1 MVRYTVRRVLGTI
14 PLLLLISVI
23 AFALVH
29 LMPGDPLE
37 MMINPGISQHEIEVQ
52 RERLGLGD
60 SLPAQYFAW
69 LGQILRGNLGYSISS
84 QEPISDILAQRIPAT
99 VLLMGSAMA
108 VSLLAAVPAGVLSA
122 VRRYSGLD
130 YAITAASLCG
140 VSVPSFFLGLC
151 AIYLFGVRL
160 DLFPTGMMLTPGMPF
175 SVPDLLRHLALP
187 ALVLGLGGAAQY
199 TRYIRSA
206 MVEVLDQDYIRT
218 ARAKGTA
225 QGRVVFVHALR
236 GGLMSI
242 ITLLGMELPQLFG
255 GAVITEQIFSWPGI
269 GRLMVE
275 SVFGRDYPVLM
286 ALILITAVL
295 VVLGNLLADLL
306 YAVADP
312 RVKLG

>member
-1 MVRYTVRRVLGTI
+1 
-14 PLLLLISVI
+14 
-23 AFALVH
+23 
-29 LMPGDPLE
+29 
-37 MMINPGISQHEIEVQ
+37 
-52 RERLGLGD
+52 
-60 SLPAQYFAW
+60 
-69 LGQILRGNLGYSISS
+69 
-84 QEPISDILAQRIPAT
+84 
-99 VLLMGSAMA
+99 
-108 VSLLAAVPAGVLSA
+108 
-122 VRRYSGLD
+122 
-130 YAITAASLCG
+130 
-140 VSVPSFFLGLC
+140 
-151 AIYLFGVRL
+151 
-160 DLFPTGMMLTPGMPF
+160 MLTPGMPF